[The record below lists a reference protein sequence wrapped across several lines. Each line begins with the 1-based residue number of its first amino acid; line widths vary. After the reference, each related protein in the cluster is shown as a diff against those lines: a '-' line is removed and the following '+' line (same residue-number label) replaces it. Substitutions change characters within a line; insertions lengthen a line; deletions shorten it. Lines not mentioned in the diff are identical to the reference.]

1 MDLSNLI
8 PYPEPIPAPPEIFII
23 LEQIFFLIHILLIN
37 SLLGLSIIL
46 TYRWSKEKEF
56 FETNRPL
63 SKKIPLFFA
72 LGINMAIPALLF
84 IQVVYG
90 NLFYTSSILIGT
102 FWILIIPLLILAYYS
117 SYFHYRKFGLSPYA
131 KHALVFIILIVF
143 YIAFILV
150 NNLSMMEMPQRWNA
164 YFFNREGTILLW
176 NISSIYPRYLH
187 FIVASIA
194 IGGIVYSFNFR
205 GKRDR
210 ENKIKEGLKIFA
222 YATMIQIAVGLWFL
236 LSLPKEVM
244 IKYTGGDLLAT
255 IVLLLGIATAF
266 LSIVVS
272 LKGNLKGSL
281 IFLSLTLISMIIN
294 RYHLRVF
301 NLGENFSLS
310 HLKVSPQ
317 WDVLALFLF
326 ILIAGIVIIVYMLKI
341 AFQSKMR

>member
-1 MDLSNLI
+1 MELPNLI

-37 SLLGLSIIL
+37 SILGLSIIL
-46 TYRWSKEKEF
+46 SYKWAKEKEF
-56 FETNRPL
+56 FENNRPL
-63 SKKIPLFFA
+63 AKKIPLFFA

-84 IQVVYG
+84 IQVLYG

-117 SYFHYRKFGLSPYA
+117 SYFHYRKFGLSSYA
-131 KHALVFIILIVF
+131 KHALLFMMLIVL

-150 NNLSMMEMPQRWNA
+150 NNLSIMEMPQTWNA
-164 YFFNREGTILLW
+164 YFSNREGTIILW
-176 NISSIYPRYLH
+176 NLNSIYPRYLH
-187 FIVASIA
+187 FIIASIA
-194 IGGIVYSFNFR
+194 IGGLVYSFYFR
-205 GKRDR
+205 NKVDRD
-210 ENKIKEGLKIFA
+210 NKVREGLKIFA
-222 YATMIQIAVGLWFL
+222 YATMIQIAVGIWFL
-236 LSLPKEVM
+236 LSLPKGVM
-244 IKYTGGDLLAT
+244 IKFMGENTIAT
-255 IVLLLGIATAF
+255 IILLSGIATAF
-266 LSIVVS
+266 ISIVVS
-272 LKGNLKGSL
+272 LKGKLKESL

-317 WDVLALFLF
+317 WDVFALFLF
-326 ILIAGIVIIVYMLKI
+326 VLLTGIVIIIYMLKI